1 MLPLVFASC
10 RSELVP
16 VTGPAAAEKEATDR
30 DVVALQQE
38 RAEKDRSYREDPDS
52 PIRDEDRRRFT
63 GLAYY
68 PVDAAFRFRVNL
80 HRYPKPERLRLAT
93 NTGEKR
99 DALRYG
105 YFEFTIGGTS
115 CRLQVYRT
123 EDSVSGG
130 KPYLFIPFLDAT
142 SGKETYGGG
151 RYLDLEENTS
161 GIYDLDFN
169 RAYNPLCAYG
179 KEYSCPLPPEEN
191 RLPVAIRAGEK
202 AYRPADALK

>member
-1 MLPLVFASC
+1 MLIAGFACC
-10 RSELVP
+10 RSENGGDAGTRRLAPEGSDPEVA
-16 VTGPAAAEKEATDR
+16 GLLEA
-30 DVVALQQE
+30 

-52 PIRDEDRRRFT
+52 PIPDQDRPRFG
-63 GLAYY
+63 GLLYY
-68 PVDAAFRFRVNL
+68 PVDPAFRFRVQL
-80 HRYPKPERLRLAT
+80 HRYPRPERLQLAT
-93 NTGEKR
+93 NTGERR

-105 YFEFTIGGTS
+105 YFEFAVGGTL

-123 EDSVSGG
+123 ADGAAGG

-142 SGKETYGGG
+142 SGGETYGGG
-151 RYLDLEENTS
+151 RYLDLEENTR
-161 GIYDLDFN
+161 GVYDLDFN

-202 AYRPADALK
+202 AYAAGMR